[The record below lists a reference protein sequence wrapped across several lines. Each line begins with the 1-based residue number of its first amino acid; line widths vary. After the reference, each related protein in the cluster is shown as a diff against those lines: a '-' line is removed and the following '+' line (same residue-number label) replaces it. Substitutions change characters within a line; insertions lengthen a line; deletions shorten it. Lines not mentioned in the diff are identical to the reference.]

1 MIYGLIIV
9 IILILTFCFWFLIS
23 FRKNTL
29 TLFFM
34 IPIIFG
40 SIVLGHLTYKQILGY
55 PTELKPVGKYR
66 LVSFY
71 VVPKT
76 DIYLWIIKPE
86 EIIPR
91 AYRIDYSKSNRKK
104 LHGSYKSLKKG
115 NIMIINFP
123 NNEKDEGKFVLYK
136 LPMPKWL
143 KKDTENSII
152 EATPEPKLKIPGSD
166 LGF

>member
-1 MIYGLIIV
+1 
-9 IILILTFCFWFLIS
+9 
-23 FRKNTL
+23 
-29 TLFFM
+29 M
-34 IPIIFG
+34 IPIILG
-40 SIVLGHLTYKQILGY
+40 SVALGHLTYKQILGY

-76 DIYLWIIKPE
+76 DIYLWILKPE

-91 AYRIDYSKSNRKK
+91 AYRIDYSKSKRKK

-123 NNEKDEGKFVLYK
+123 NDEKDKGKFVLYK
-136 LPMPKWL
+136 LPRPKWL
-143 KKDTENSII
+143 KKDTENSTT
-152 EATPEPKLKIPGSD
+152 E
-166 LGF
+166 

>member
-1 MIYGLIIV
+1 MIYELIIV
-9 IILILTFCFWFLIS
+9 ILLILSFCFWFLIS

-34 IPIIFG
+34 IPIILG
-40 SIVLGHLTYKQILGY
+40 SVALGHLTYQQILGY
-55 PTELKPVGKYR
+55 PTDLTPVGKYR

-76 DIYLWIIKPE
+76 DIYLWILKPE

-91 AYRIDYSKSNRKK
+91 AYRIDYSKSKRKK
-104 LHGSYKSLKKG
+104 LFGFRRSLKDG
-115 NIMIINFP
+115 NIIIINWP

-136 LPMPKWL
+136 LPKPKWL
-143 KKDTENSII
+143 KK
-152 EATPEPKLKIPGSD
+152 
-166 LGF
+166 

>member
-29 TLFFM
+29 ALFFM
-34 IPIIFG
+34 IPIILG
-40 SIVLGHLTYKQILGY
+40 SVALGHLTYQQILGY
-55 PTELKPVGKYR
+55 PTDLKPVGEYR

-76 DIYLWIIKPE
+76 DIYLWILKPE

-91 AYRIDYSKSNRKK
+91 AYRIDYSKSKRKK
-104 LHGSYKSLKKG
+104 LFGFRRSLKDG
-115 NIMIINFP
+115 NIIIINWP

-136 LPMPKWL
+136 LPKPKWL
-143 KKDTENSII
+143 KK
-152 EATPEPKLKIPGSD
+152 
-166 LGF
+166 

>member
-34 IPIIFG
+34 IPIILG
-40 SIVLGHLTYKQILGY
+40 SVVLGHLTYQQILGY
-55 PTELKPVGKYR
+55 PTDLKPVGKYR

-91 AYRIDYSKSNRKK
+91 AYRIDYSKSKRKR

-123 NNEKDEGKFVLYK
+123 NDEKDKGKFVLYK
-136 LPMPKWL
+136 LPRPKWL

-152 EATPEPKLKIPGSD
+152 EATPEPKLKIPNSD
-166 LGF
+166 FGF

>member
-1 MIYGLIIV
+1 
-9 IILILTFCFWFLIS
+9 
-23 FRKNTL
+23 
-29 TLFFM
+29 M
-34 IPIIFG
+34 IPIILG
-40 SIVLGHLTYKQILGY
+40 SVALGHLTYQQILGY
-55 PTELKPVGKYR
+55 PTDLAPVGKYR

-104 LHGSYKSLKKG
+104 LFGSYKSLRKG

-123 NNEKDEGKFVLYK
+123 NDKNNKGKFIIYK
-136 LPMPKWL
+136 LPRPKWM
-143 KKDTENSII
+143 KKDTENSIT
-152 EATPEPKLKIPGSD
+152 E
-166 LGF
+166 